1 MNEGGNCVLDIEK
14 ATEVL
19 EEAVITE
26 PSIKSYVYISAGE
39 INQAIEIVLQ
49 ELQRKEEKIK
59 ELNQLLFEKT
69 EEQNKSLA
77 VGLLEKIGRTMILE
91 KSI

>member
-1 MNEGGNCVLDIEK
+1 MDIEK

-26 PSIKSYVYISAGE
+26 PSIKSYVYIGADE
-39 INQAIEIVLQ
+39 INEAIKVLLQ
-49 ELQRKEEKIK
+49 ELQRKEETIK
-59 ELNQLLFEKT
+59 ELNSLLVEKT
-69 EEQNKSLA
+69 EEQNKSIA
-77 VGLLEKIGRTMILE
+77 VSLIEKLGRAMLLE